1 MLAACHTD
9 QMSDNTISAEL
20 MDIEFMNNQA
30 YSLAQASA
38 CERKSGVLQE
48 LNLIHKPSC
57 RTPAIWT
64 SFTFKPSLAT
74 FLWQCLFTLSLDGIC
89 LLIPDISDV
98 WGL

>member
-38 CERKSGVLQE
+38 CERKSGDSAG
-48 LNLIHKPSC
+48 IKPHSQ
-57 RTPAIWT
+57 A
-64 SFTFKPSLAT
+64 
-74 FLWQCLFTLSLDGIC
+74 
-89 LLIPDISDV
+89 
-98 WGL
+98 